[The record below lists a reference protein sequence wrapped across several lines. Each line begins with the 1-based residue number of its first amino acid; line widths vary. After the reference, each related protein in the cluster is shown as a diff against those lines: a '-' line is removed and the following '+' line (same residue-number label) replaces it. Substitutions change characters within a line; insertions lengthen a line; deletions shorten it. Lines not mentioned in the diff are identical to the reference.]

1 MQTIN
6 YASLRGVRITL
17 LTLSALLMTFLSYG
31 RQIDFSKMESMKPRN
46 IGPANMSGRITSIDV
61 VRNNQ
66 KLFMQVLPQ
75 VVFGNLKVGVSLG
88 NLFLMIT

>member
-31 RQIDFSKMESMKPRN
+31 RQIDFVFGKR
-46 IGPANMSGRITSIDV
+46 A
-61 VRNNQ
+61 
-66 KLFMQVLPQ
+66 
-75 VVFGNLKVGVSLG
+75 VVFDVPHSRPVMDCAG
-88 NLFLMIT
+88 